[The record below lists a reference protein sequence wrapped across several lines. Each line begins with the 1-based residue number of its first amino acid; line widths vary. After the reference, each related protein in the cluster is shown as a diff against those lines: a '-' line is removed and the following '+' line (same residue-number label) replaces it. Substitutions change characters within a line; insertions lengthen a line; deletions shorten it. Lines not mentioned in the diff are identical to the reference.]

1 MKRAAR
7 MRGVGSETLLGN
19 RAKRASCYEGSA
31 SQGLWARGITLPTH
45 PATSTDA
52 AKL

>member
-31 SQGLWARGITLPTH
+31 SQGLWARGINITH
-45 PATSTDA
+45 PPRHVH
-52 AKL
+52 